1 MLISTSHY
9 GNNAPRSLK
18 DLSNMPTLFNIPS
31 ARTKSQLYNCQL
43 VRTITAMFLR
53 RSLKTYLT
61 CQSCLNTVGML
72 DKFLR
77 ERGKHIISVMVRT
90 NSQLYNRDLVR
101 AEGY

>member
-1 MLISTSHY
+1 
-9 GNNAPRSLK
+9 
-18 DLSNMPTLFNIPS
+18 MPTLFNTLQNPS

-43 VRTITAMFLR
+43 VRTITAIMLLR

-90 NSQLYNRDLVR
+90 N
-101 AEGY
+101 